1 MGEFEIFDAVGDI
14 AHNLEGLED
23 AAEGGET
30 GISAEDLSSI
40 NEEFNGSFPEG
51 NLNLSLNED
60 GKITNSKG
68 EPVDSNTVR
77 EKMLD
82 GDIKGALEDLGID
95 VSDENFETSIE
106 SEETEYKKSEGFKQ
120 RENLNTSEKLG
131 DDIEQNNDLS
141 EDVDTDSL
149 SEKEQ
154 EVIEKIKEAKAD
166 LIESEEKPG
175 GAEEKGKTWGES
187 LKDGVE
193 KITKFALLALTA
205 AEVAELIKKH
215 QKEMNGCWIVNS
227 QTGDKCK
234 ISYLQCGD
242 DADTNNAC
250 AFNIKDGSGGSA
262 VPKCNTPTSFTDICK
277 CGKSKNEY
285 CLDPKI
291 CLDDKAK
298 GATTS
303 TTCNVTLDKICQ
315 LDKEAKNDTCPAG
328 CDGGTGNL
336 PPLTGN
342 LHYKCVKVSFWSAA
356 ADWTENTIT
365 DLAKKVIDIGGNIL
379 GDILKKFW
387 PVLLVV
393 FIGFIIFAVFNFY
406 ISNMESRNLS
416 SKIQQIELSKMKTQ
430 QFNFTNN
437 KYE

>member
-30 GISAEDLSSI
+30 ISPEDLSSI
-40 NEEFNGSFPEG
+40 NQEFSTSVPDGG
-51 NLNLSLNED
+51 NLDLNVDDD
-60 GKITNSKG
+60 GKIRNSKG
-68 EPVDSNTVR
+68 DLVDSNTVR

-95 VSDENFETSIE
+95 VSDEKFEESIK
-106 SEETEYKKSEGFKQ
+106 SEETEYKQSEGFKQ

-131 DDIEQNNDLS
+131 DDIEKNNDLS
-141 EDVDTDSL
+141 NEVDPDNL
-149 SEKEQ
+149 SEKEE
-154 EVIEKIKEAKAD
+154 EVIEKLKEAKAD

-175 GAEEKGKTWGES
+175 GADEKGEGKTWGDS
-187 LKDGVE
+187 LKDGAE
-193 KITKFALLALTA
+193 KLTKLALLAFTA
-205 AEVAELIKKH
+205 AQVAQLIKKH

-242 DADTNNAC
+242 DADTTNAC
-250 AFNIKDGSGGSA
+250 EFTITDGSGGSV
-262 VPKCNTPTSFTDICK
+262 VPVCNTPKSFTDICK
-277 CGKSKNEY
+277 CGKSKNKY

-291 CLDDKAK
+291 CLDDKAI
-298 GATTS
+298 GAKKS
-303 TTCNVTLDKICQ
+303 TTCSVTLKNICQ

-328 CDGGTGNL
+328 CDGGTGHL

-356 ADWTENTIT
+356 ADWTENTVT
-365 DLAKKVIDIGGNIL
+365 DLAKKVIDTGGNIL

-393 FIGFIIFAVFNFY
+393 FIGFIIFAVVKFY
-406 ISNMESRNLS
+406 ISNMESRKLS
-416 SKIQQIELSKMKTQ
+416 SEIQQIELAKMKTQ
-430 QFNFTNN
+430 QFNF
-437 KYE
+437 Y